1 MLFNQAQSV
10 VNLADWSERRP
21 VWELIDELRQRT
33 ADLSG
38 VRIFPIAP
46 PALGGR
52 AARPVQFVIGGGS
65 YEELAQWR
73 DILLAAARKNP
84 GLTGVDSDYKETK
97 PQLRLEID
105 RDRAG
110 DLGVSVLDISR
121 TLETLLGS
129 RRVTTFFQ
137 EGEEYDVVV
146 EGLPQQHRSRTDME
160 NIYVR
165 SQHSGEL
172 IPLVSLVDAH
182 ELADA
187 ASLNRYNRLRAITI
201 EAALAPDYTLGE
213 ALAFL
218 EQVATDELPAH
229 AVVDY
234 KGESREFKESG
245 QQVYFIFALSLVVV
259 YLVLAAQFE
268 SFIHPFVIILT
279 VPLAVGGALFGLWVC
294 GETLN
299 LYSQI
304 GIIMLVGLATK
315 NGILIV
321 EFANQLR
328 DEGVPFE
335 EALVRASELRLR
347 PVVMTSIATVMG
359 AVPLML
365 AFGAGSE
372 ARYVIGV
379 VIVFG
384 VTIATLL
391 TLLVVPAG
399 YLLIARNTRSPLAV
413 TQQLERELQQ
423 QPDRVAASV
432 TAPAG
437 QPAAAPGRADE
448 EAQEAE
454 SRG

>member
-1 MLFNQAQSV
+1 
-10 VNLADWSERRP
+10 
-21 VWELIDELRQRT
+21 
-33 ADLSG
+33 
-38 VRIFPIAP
+38 
-46 PALGGR
+46 
-52 AARPVQFVIGGGS
+52 
-65 YEELAQWR
+65 
-73 DILLAAARKNP
+73 
-84 GLTGVDSDYKETK
+84 
-97 PQLRLEID
+97 
-105 RDRAG
+105 
-110 DLGVSVLDISR
+110 
-121 TLETLLGS
+121 
-129 RRVTTFFQ
+129 
-137 EGEEYDVVV
+137 
-146 EGLPQQHRSRTDME
+146 ME

-187 ASLNRYNRLRAITI
+187 AGLNRYNRLRAVTI
-201 EAALAPDYTLGE
+201 EAALTPDYTLGE
-213 ALAFL
+213 ALVFL
-218 EQVATDELPAH
+218 EEVVANELPPH
-229 AVVDY
+229 AVIDY
-234 KGESREFKESG
+234 KGESRELKESG
-245 QQVYFIFALSLVVV
+245 QQIYFIFALSLVVV

-279 VPLAVGGALFGLWVC
+279 VPLAVAGALFGLWLC

-299 LYSQI
+299 IYSQI
-304 GIIMLVGLATK
+304 GIIMLVGLAAK

-335 EALVRASELRLR
+335 EALVRAAELRLR

-359 AVPLML
+359 AMPLLL

-413 TQQLERELQQ
+413 TQQLEKELLL
-423 QPDRVAASV
+423 QPDRVAGSGV
-432 TAPAG
+432 SAPAA
-437 QPAAAPGRADE
+437 QPAVPARDAEAAEVAP
-448 EAQEAE
+448 
-454 SRG
+454 RG